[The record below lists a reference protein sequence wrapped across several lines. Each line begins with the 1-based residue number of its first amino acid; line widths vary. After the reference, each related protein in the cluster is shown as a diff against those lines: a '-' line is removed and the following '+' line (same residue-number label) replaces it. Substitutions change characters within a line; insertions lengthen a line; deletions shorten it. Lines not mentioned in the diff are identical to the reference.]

1 MVITTGAH
9 SHCMKVLI
17 AGVCGFVGS
26 HLARYLM
33 ESFEGI
39 SIAGIDNLARYG
51 SETNRI
57 SLKRLGVQLY
67 HGDTR
72 MPSDFEALS
81 CADWV
86 IDAAAQPSVLAG
98 RDGKTSTR
106 QLLEHNLLGTI
117 NLLEY
122 CRNSRAGFILL
133 STSRV
138 YSIPTLTQLPLRLES
153 SAFTLDQERP
163 LPPGLSAAGV
173 GEDFSTRAPISLY
186 GATKLASERLAE
198 EYAAG
203 FQVPVW
209 INRCGVLAG
218 GGQFGTAEQGI
229 FSYWLHA
236 HASRRALKYLGF
248 GGQGYQVRDA
258 LHPRDLAQL
267 VDFQLRR
274 SSSGQ
279 LLNVSG
285 GRANS
290 MSLAQLTKWCD
301 QRFGP
306 HSPVADG
313 SERPYDVPWLILDSS
328 KARASAAWEPRIT
341 LDQILEEIAE
351 HATANP
357 DWLSRCGT

>member
-1 MVITTGAH
+1 
-9 SHCMKVLI
+9 MKILI
-17 AGVCGFVGS
+17 SGVCGFAGS

-33 ESFEGI
+33 ESHEGI
-39 SIAGIDNLARYG
+39 SIVGIDNLARSG
-51 SETNRI
+51 SETNRV
-57 SLKRLGVQLY
+57 SLKRLGVQLF
-67 HGDTR
+67 HGDIR
-72 MPSDFEALS
+72 MASDLETLPITE
-81 CADWV
+81 WV

-122 CRNSRAGFILL
+122 CRTSRAGLILL

-138 YSIPTLTQLPLRLES
+138 YSIPALTQLPLRAES
-153 SAFTLDQERP
+153 SAFTLDQGRAWP
-163 LPPGLSAAGV
+163 AGLTMAGV
-173 GEDFSTRAPISLY
+173 GEGFSTEAPISLY
-186 GATKLASERLAE
+186 GATKLASERLAQ

-236 HASRRALKYLGF
+236 HATRRALKYLGF
-248 GGQGYQVRDA
+248 GGLGFQVRDA
-258 LHPRDLAQL
+258 LHPRDLARM
-267 VDFQLRR
+267 VDFQLRNGGP
-274 SSSGQ
+274 GQ

-285 GRANS
+285 GQANS
-290 MSLAQLTKWCD
+290 ISLAQLTAWCD

-306 HSPVADG
+306 HQPIADG
-313 SERPYDVPWLILDSS
+313 SERPYDVPWLILDSG
-328 KARASAAWEPRIT
+328 KASAATGWMPNIS
-341 LDQILEEIAE
+341 LSKILEEIAD
-351 HATANP
+351 HAATHP
-357 DWLSRCGT
+357 DWLTCCGL